1 MKRNE
6 KPFAVVV
13 PTYQKI
19 IWPDREAIIDA
30 SLSTGD
36 ENVSP
41 LKYRWE
47 ILKTPS
53 LDEREDPQAYDKLK
67 LTELFPGVY
76 VIRVTVED
84 ANGK

>member
-6 KPFAVVV
+6 KPFAVVI
-13 PTYQKI
+13 PTYQNI
-19 IWPDREAIIDA
+19 IWPDSDAIIDA

-36 ENVSP
+36 ETVSP

-47 ILKTPS
+47 ILRSPAA
-53 LDEREDPQAYDKLK
+53 DEREDPQAYDKLK